1 MPGGWRPSPPCI
13 TTHPWTAEELNK
25 AERLLSGADWPTLT
39 NIYEHVK
46 AGDHKLIPKASLVS
60 EGRVLQLS
68 LLKAMQRGHFGRL
81 TEALRQGQRGM
92 KTFVYTD
99 HHEDGR
105 FDQYYEKTAGDMVQS
120 HWCRRHLADMSDC
133 FQYNKTQAAIARW
146 LQLPRLVLPQDV
158 ANKVIAWAVHPLA
171 DFQEQLTL
179 YLPSKLVALYMEIC
193 TSYYVHFVKPEGTST
208 TCQHRND
215 CGLLCCDYAVHGWYG
230 RFCSY
235 AHFADSRHRAAY
247 PRVAVRVPGDPFAP
261 PVLCSPYSKFGV
273 MMVCSSQ
280 GFAYWHKHVLRHAG
294 AMRTSR
300 DRLSMCI
307 LPLIVC
313 SSTAAWRSPPYPW
326 MCLQVYHRGLK
337 GIL

>member
-158 ANKVIAWAVHPLA
+158 ANKVIAWAEHPLA

-193 TSYYVHFVKPEGTST
+193 TSYYVHVVKPEGTST

-215 CGLLCCDYAVHGWYG
+215 RGLLCCDFAVHGRYG

-235 AHFADSRHRAAY
+235 AHFADSRHRILATFDGLSYGAAY
-247 PRVAVRVPGDPFAP
+247 LRVAVQVPGDPFAP
-261 PVLCSPYSKFGV
+261 PVLCSPHSEFGE
-273 MMVCSSQ
+273 MAN
-280 GFAYWHKHVLRHAG
+280 GRAD
-294 AMRTSR
+294 RTR
-300 DRLSMCI
+300 VA
-307 LPLIVC
+307 PGYV
-313 SSTAAWRSPPYPW
+313 
-326 MCLQVYHRGLK
+326 
-337 GIL
+337 